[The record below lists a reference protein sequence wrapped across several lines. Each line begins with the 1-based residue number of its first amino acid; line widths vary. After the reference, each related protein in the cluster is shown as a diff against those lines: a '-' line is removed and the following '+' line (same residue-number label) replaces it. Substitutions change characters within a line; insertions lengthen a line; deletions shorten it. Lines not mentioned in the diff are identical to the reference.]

1 MSSEVAQVSMSQRSS
16 HSTIGVEDD
25 ELPSSDCEFEISG
38 DGKVRLPIDASYS
51 ILKRERSWSYRI
63 CVAFAPASLV
73 ATGGPP
79 HLIANSPMP
88 ASVVI
93 ICCGM
98 DVLLVQPFGS
108 DCSSNVSSVVVGESD
123 SIAKPWRST

>member
-1 MSSEVAQVSMSQRSS
+1 MS
-16 HSTIGVEDD
+16 
-25 ELPSSDCEFEISG
+25 
-38 DGKVRLPIDASYS
+38 
-51 ILKRERSWSYRI
+51 
-63 CVAFAPASLV
+63 VAFAPASLV

-79 HLIANSPMP
+79 HLIANSPIP

-108 DCSSNVSSVVVGESD
+108 DCSSNVNKVVVGESA
-123 SIAKPWRST
+123 SIAKPWRSTCVRIVLASTGGMLENKLGSSAEKEKMWAVAGDLYTVLSKTASRGLGTRLHNKQREKTA